1 MSSIIYFL
9 MHFWSDFP
17 AFLGYLK
24 GQSFFKPLT
33 PEEEQVVLQRYLNG
47 DEEAKSILVERN
59 MRLVAHVIKKFTP
72 PHEQLDDYISIGTI
86 GLIKAIQSFTPEKKT
101 KLATY
106 AARCIENEVL
116 MYLRTQKKLGRD
128 VSIFEPIGV
137 DKEGQS
143 LLIRDL
149 LPVEEKSAQ
158 ELLEKNEMLSVL
170 LDHLKILDERELEIL
185 TYRFG
190 LFDVNVHTQKQ
201 IAQKLKISRS
211 YVSRIEKRALIK
223 LYQQFQRDPQD
234 ESSNAQ

>member
-9 MHFWSDFP
+9 MHFWSDLP

-24 GQSFFKPLT
+24 GQSFFKPL
-33 PEEEQVVLQRYLNG
+33 
-47 DEEAKSILVERN
+47 
-59 MRLVAHVIKKFTP
+59 
-72 PHEQLDDYISIGTI
+72 
-86 GLIKAIQSFTPEKKT
+86 TPEKKT

-158 ELLEKNEMLSVL
+158 ELLEKNEMLTVL